1 MKKRLFI
8 ILILSILFSSIVFS
22 QGETKKFE
30 LDGYVKYMQTNAF
43 TDVND
48 FWINDNLIH
57 NRLDF
62 SYYPTNWLSAKVS
75 VRNRFFYG
83 QQVSMMYVPGLGN
96 MYAEQVDQHTGFVDL
111 SWNYFENKST
121 FFNTSIDRAFIDIQK
136 GKWNITAG
144 RHRINWGQTF
154 VWNANDIFNAYSY
167 FDFDYE
173 EKPGSDAIRV
183 QYNIDYASRIDVAA
197 AINNDTSITA
207 AALYSFN
214 KFNYDFQVMSGV
226 FQSED
231 IVIGLGYAGSLFYG
245 GFRGEL
251 SYFYPMG
258 DLADTTGVL
267 AVSVGCD
274 YVLKKG
280 TMFTAEVLFNT
291 SAPKDTEFNIADF
304 YNLQLSAK
312 NLSFSRF
319 SAVVMV
325 SQPISPIV
333 TATISAMYSPTS
345 NFIYT
350 GPSVSVSMA
359 DNFMIDLNAQY
370 FSSDIPKEEGGKGT
384 YIFLRGR
391 WSF

>member
-1 MKKRLFI
+1 MKNKHV
-8 ILILSILFSSIVFS
+8 ILVILAIVLSFTGFAQS
-22 QGETKKFE
+22 DSPKFE

-83 QQVSMMYVPGLGN
+83 QQVSMMYVPGVGN
-96 MYAEQVDQHTGFVDL
+96 MYAEQIDQHTGFIDM

-183 QYNIDYASRIDVAA
+183 QYNIDFASRIDIAA
-197 AINNDTSITA
+197 AINNDSSLTA

-245 GFRGEL
+245 GFRGEI
-251 SYFYPMG
+251 SYFHPME
-258 DLADTTGVL
+258 DLADTTGVI
-267 AVSVGCD
+267 AASIGYD

-280 TMFTAEVLFNT
+280 TMLTAEVLFNT
-291 SAPKDTEFNIADF
+291 SAPKDADFNITDF
-304 YNLQLSAK
+304 YNLKLSAK
-312 NLSFSRF
+312 NLSFARF
-319 SAVVMV
+319 SAVAMV
-325 SQPISPIV
+325 SHPISPIV
-333 TATISAMYSPTS
+333 TASLSAMYSPTS
-345 NFIYT
+345 NFFYT

-359 DNFMIDLNAQY
+359 DNFMIDLNVQF
-370 FSSDIPKEEGGKGT
+370 FSSDIPKEQGGKGT
-384 YIFLRGR
+384 YVFLRGR